1 MRTKEKLIEKILHI
15 DSESVLEDLMEMV
28 DLELDL
34 AGEEVTLT
42 EDQKIYIDE
51 GLKDK
56 EDGKLHSNEEV
67 KSKSKEWLKNK

>member
-67 KSKSKEWLKNK
+67 KSKSKEWLKDK

>member
-15 DSESVLEDLMEMV
+15 DSESVLKDLMEMV
-28 DLELDL
+28 DLEIDL